1 MTEEQQPHEP
11 GLDAIAAFNRD
22 RWEALVAAD
31 VPYARPLL
39 DLDTAGAAATVD
51 PYGLLGDVAGKEVL
65 CLAAGG
71 GQQSA
76 AFGVLGAHVTVV
88 DITAGQLAKDRQVAE
103 HYGFDVTLIQA
114 DMRDLS
120 MFVDALR
127 HRLARLLHHLHP
139 RPAPVLPKWHASCA
153 RAASIACSGAIPS
166 SWAATN
172 ATGTDAVIG
181 CATLRGR
188 RRSRL

>member
-11 GLDAIAAFNRD
+11 GLDAIAALNRD

-31 VPYARPLL
+31 VPYAPLL
-39 DLDTAGAAATVD
+39 DLDTAGARATVD
-51 PYGLLGDVAGKEVL
+51 PYGLLGDVAGS
-65 CLAAGG
+65 GG
-71 GQQSA
+71 PLSRRGRGPTVGRA
-76 AFGVLGAHVTVV
+76 RRAEGAHVTVV
-88 DITAGQLAKDRQVAE
+88 DIYRGQLAKDRQVAD

-120 MFVDALR
+120 MFVDALTSSGTPSPSPSFPTR
-127 HRLARLLHHLHP
+127 ALS
-139 RPAPVLPKWHASCA
+139 LPKWHASCA
-153 RAASIACSGAIPS
+153 RAASIACSGAILT

-188 RRSRL
+188 RRSCL